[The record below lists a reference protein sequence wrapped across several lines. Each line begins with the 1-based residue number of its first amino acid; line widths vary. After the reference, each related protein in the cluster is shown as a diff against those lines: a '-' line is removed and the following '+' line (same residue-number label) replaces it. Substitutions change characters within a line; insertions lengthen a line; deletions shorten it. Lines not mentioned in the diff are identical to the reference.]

1 MVAFIHAFS
10 FGENIQIIFA
20 EIGMKS
26 DFDGT
31 SEEIKVWSLN
41 SFGDLKA
48 S

>member
-1 MVAFIHAFS
+1 MVAFIHTFS

-26 DFDGT
+26 DVDGT